1 MCFNSS
7 SNSNAKIPSDVN
19 LLMLSS
25 RNAGTGSRAP
35 LFPGKMLFH
44 KVLAVR
50 KLELPMEYVMGFKP
64 CGCPEND

>member
-1 MCFNSS
+1 
-7 SNSNAKIPSDVN
+7 
-19 LLMLSS
+19 MLSS